1 MTYKVILIRHDEGYT
16 VKVPELKGCISE
28 GNTEAEALENIKDA
42 IESWLAYHQEEGK
55 ELDDW
60 GIREVKVTEV
70 EVHTPALS

>member
-16 VKVPELKGCISE
+16 AKVPELRGCISE
-28 GNTEAEALENIKDA
+28 GDTEAEALENIKDA

-60 GIREVKVTEV
+60 GIREVKVAEV
-70 EVHTPALS
+70 EVKAPALR